1 MASVLEYVDVTITR
15 EIEAVTRVGF
25 GTLLFIGETDDG
37 QGEPKQGA
45 IVRTYGDL
53 DEVAEVFDTTDPEF
67 LAAQAY
73 FGQEERPERL
83 YIGFKASGDSY
94 SDAIND
100 IVAVDDDWYAVAIQS
115 RDQSDIE
122 AVAANIN
129 ARFKLFLAATADD
142 DVKDGTIDTDVA
154 SVIFDSTFDRT
165 SVFYHTEAGDDVYP
179 EVAWAGLMLPKDP
192 GTATWAWKQL
202 SGIPTDS
209 FSSSERAALEDKRAT
224 YYTMVAGNPITFEG
238 QTGQL
243 GVFIDIIRAQDW
255 LTFRIAEDMV
265 ARLATAPKI
274 PYVGG
279 DAIIEE
285 LLRNRLDIAV
295 DRGVIAEGFEVTV
308 PPAEDQQV
316 SDRADR
322 IYRNVTFRA
331 QLTGAVHRIE
341 IRGTLTV

>member
-1 MASVLEYVDVTITR
+1 MASVLDYVDVTITR

-37 QGEPKQGA
+37 TGGAKQGA
-45 IVRTYGDL
+45 IVANYGNL
-53 DEVAEVFDTTDPEF
+53 DEVAEVFDESDPEY

-83 YIGFKASGDSY
+83 YIGFKADADSY
-94 SDAIND
+94 DAAIND
-100 IVAVDDDWYAVAIQS
+100 IADVDNDWYAVAIQS
-115 RDQSDIE
+115 RDQADIE
-122 AVAANIN
+122 DVAANIN

-142 DVKDGTIDTDVA
+142 DVKDNTIDTDVA

-165 SVFYHTEAGDDVYP
+165 AVFYHSEAGDDVYP
-179 EVAWAGLMLPKDP
+179 ECAWAGLLLPKDP
-192 GTATWAWKQL
+192 GTTTWAWKQL

-209 FSSSERAALEDKRAT
+209 FSSSERAAMEEKRAT

-265 ARLATAPKI
+265 ARLASVDKI

-279 DAIIEE
+279 DAVIEE

-295 DRGVIAEGFEVTV
+295 DRNVIAPDYSVTV
-308 PPAEDQQV
+308 PPASEQQV

-322 IYRNVTFRA
+322 VYRNVTFRA